1 MGLSADERKEQLMEY
16 PHVFDVVLKNG
27 TIVDGTGRQR
37 YKSDVGIRDGKIKSI
52 ETSIPRESAARIIDA
67 ANKIVCPGFIDAH
80 CHTDWNVLDIP
91 WDDHQE
97 RQGVTTQIGGLCG
110 TAPLSPKAHLEE
122 AETRGLGTNYALF
135 AGHGSI
141 REEVMGNEDR
151 PPSQKELD
159 QMKSLLQKA
168 MGEGALGLS
177 TGLIYEPGVFSLT
190 DEIIELAKIIAP
202 MGGIYATHM
211 RSESDEIEE
220 ALEEAITIARTA
232 HAPLQISHIKV
243 ILPRNW
249 GKSEAILERIRS
261 EQNRG
266 LRITADQ
273 YPYTVTG
280 GGYYGAARL
289 AQGFGHDFDFAQFE
303 NEYKDESKRK
313 TMAQYAYSLIMER
326 GGPQYFSIIKAS
338 RKDLLGLFLPE
349 ALSQLTCNEKGHK
362 VKPENPD
369 AESTFPS
376 YTFGDLVVD
385 ELYKSKGDFALAYHA
400 VSDEELIHFL
410 EQSWTMAGTDGI
422 QGAFHPRTHGTFPRI
437 LGRYV
442 REMKALSLED
452 AIRKITS
459 LPADTFG
466 FKGRGRILPN
476 AIADIVVFD
485 PDTVIDKSTLVSP
498 NLYPE
503 GIDYVLVNG
512 ELVVEKGERTE
523 AFPGKAILRS

>member
-1 MGLSADERKEQLMEY
+1 
-16 PHVFDVVLKNG
+16 
-27 TIVDGTGRQR
+27 
-37 YKSDVGIRDGKIKSI
+37 
-52 ETSIPRESAARIIDA
+52 
-67 ANKIVCPGFIDAH
+67 
-80 CHTDWNVLDIP
+80 
-91 WDDHQE
+91 
-97 RQGVTTQIGGLCG
+97 
-110 TAPLSPKAHLEE
+110 
-122 AETRGLGTNYALF
+122 
-135 AGHGSI
+135 
-141 REEVMGNEDR
+141 
-151 PPSQKELD
+151 
-159 QMKSLLQKA
+159 
-168 MGEGALGLS
+168 
-177 TGLIYEPGVFSLT
+177 
-190 DEIIELAKIIAP
+190 
-202 MGGIYATHM
+202 
-211 RSESDEIEE
+211 
-220 ALEEAITIARTA
+220 
-232 HAPLQISHIKV
+232 
-243 ILPRNW
+243 
-249 GKSEAILERIRS
+249 
-261 EQNRG
+261 
-266 LRITADQ
+266 
-273 YPYTVTG
+273 
-280 GGYYGAARL
+280 
-289 AQGFGHDFDFAQFE
+289 
-303 NEYKDESKRK
+303 
-313 TMAQYAYSLIMER
+313 
-326 GGPQYFSIIKAS
+326 
-338 RKDLLGLFLPE
+338 
-349 ALSQLTCNEKGHK
+349 LTCNEKGHK

-385 ELYKSKGDFALAYHA
+385 ELYNSKGDFALAYHA
-400 VSDEELIHFL
+400 VSEEELIHFL